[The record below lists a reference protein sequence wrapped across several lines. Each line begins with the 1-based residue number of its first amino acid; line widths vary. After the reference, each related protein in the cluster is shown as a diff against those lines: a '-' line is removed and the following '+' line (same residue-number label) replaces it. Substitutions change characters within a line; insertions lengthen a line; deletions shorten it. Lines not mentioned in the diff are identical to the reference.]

1 MPSAQKGKRV
11 AINFTSSTAT
21 ATLEALLH
29 CCMVAWWQVGH
40 ERVREPPAAGVDQGM
55 AGPGARKEQQR
66 VYSVSTVWYAYGER
80 V

>member
-1 MPSAQKGKRV
+1 
-11 AINFTSSTAT
+11 
-21 ATLEALLH
+21 
-29 CCMVAWWQVGH
+29 MVAWWQVGH